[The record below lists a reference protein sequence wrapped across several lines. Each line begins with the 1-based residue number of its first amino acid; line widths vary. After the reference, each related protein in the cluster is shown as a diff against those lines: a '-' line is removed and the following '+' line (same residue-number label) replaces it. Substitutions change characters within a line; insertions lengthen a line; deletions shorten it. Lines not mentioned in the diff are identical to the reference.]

1 MHRYVPK
8 KNKEDIIESRANHII
23 SSAINLIELINESYS
38 AEEAELLEKR
48 LISSIK
54 GKDVKRF
61 SRSISK
67 LKGDQDE
74 DC

>member
-61 SRSISK
+61 SRGISK